1 MLSSRTH
8 RRAFLLSCLA
18 LAGCGFAPALLPRRG
33 SESAV
38 LRGAFDIDAPGDKN
52 AFDLVQ
58 QLDLRLG
65 LPTDPQYG
73 LSYVITT
80 RRDGVGTTPEQEII
94 RYNIYGRA
102 DFQLRDLETDSV
114 LTSGTVDGFTGYSV
128 GSVDVLATP
137 PSTGATI
144 ATFAAERDAYARL
157 MVILGDRIADQLL
170 ATSADWLG

>member
-1 MLSSRTH
+1 MSSSRIP
-8 RRAFLLSCLA
+8 RRAFLLSGFA
-18 LAGCGFAPALLPRRG
+18 LAGCGFTPALLPRRG
-33 SESAV
+33 SDSAT
-38 LRGAFDIDAPGDKN
+38 LRGAFEIDAPSDKN

-65 LPTDPQYG
+65 LPTDPRYA
-73 LSYVITT
+73 LSYKITT
-80 RRDGVGTTPEQEII
+80 RQDGVGTTPEQEII

-102 DFQLRDLETDSV
+102 DFQLRALESDAV

-128 GSVDVLATP
+128 GSVDLTATP

-144 ATFAAERDAYARL
+144 ATFAAERDAYSRL

-170 ATSADWLG
+170 ASSADWPG